1 MLEKTIKY
9 TSVEIKELGQVQL
22 RKTTSI
28 TESGSILSQNHHREV
43 RNPGSD
49 ISDLPSNISAS
60 IAGYWT
66 SEVISDWNSFM
77 SSSLSDVSAS

>member
-1 MLEKTIKY
+1 MLAKTESY
-9 TSVEIKELGQVQL
+9 TSIEIKELGQVQL
-22 RKTTSI
+22 RKTTTI
-28 TESGSILSQNHHREV
+28 TDSGSVISTSHHREV

-49 ISDLPSNISAS
+49 VSDLPSNISAS

-66 SEVISDWNSFM
+66 TEVLNNWDTFI

>member
-9 TSVEIKELGQVQL
+9 TSIEIKELGQVQL

-28 TESGSILSQNHHREV
+28 TESGSVLSQNHHREV
-43 RNPGSD
+43 RNPGSNV
-49 ISDLPSNISAS
+49 SDLPSNISAS

-66 SEVISDWNSFM
+66 SDVLADWDTYM